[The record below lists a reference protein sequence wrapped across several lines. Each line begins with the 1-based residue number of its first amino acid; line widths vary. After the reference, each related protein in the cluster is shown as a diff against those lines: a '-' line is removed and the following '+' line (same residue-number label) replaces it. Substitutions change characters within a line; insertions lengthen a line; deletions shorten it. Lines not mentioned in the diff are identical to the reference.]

1 MEEISGALPA
11 VGAGEVALIVE
22 FGDQS
27 FVGVEGAGG
36 VAVDGFGDA
45 SAEGVVAV
53 GGAFLA
59 VLADLTEPIGGV
71 VGVVGVVV
79 GALFSGQLAG
89 GAVGVGGWGVAL
101 AVLRELVIG
110 VVAPG
115 AGLVGAALAVV
126 DGVVGV
132 AFERE
137 AAGAVGGLLEGGGWG
152 GLGEAINTRCTPWR
166 WNAVR

>member
-1 MEEISGALPA
+1 MTVLAMRRPKGS
-11 VGAGEVALIVE
+11 
-22 FGDQS
+22 
-27 FVGVEGAGG
+27 
-36 VAVDGFGDA
+36 
-45 SAEGVVAV
+45 AV

-59 VLADLTEPIGGV
+59 VLAHLAQPIGGV

-126 DGVVGV
+126 DGVVAVALQWEARTFGLCWRAGGGV
-132 AFERE
+132 A
-137 AAGAVGGLLEGGGWG
+137 W
-152 GLGEAINTRCTPWR
+152 
-166 WNAVR
+166 VRRSRAS

>member
-1 MEEISGALPA
+1 MIGLERVDLPLGAADLGLPEGGRAVGGVGLPA

-59 VLADLTEPIGGV
+59 VLADLAQPIGGV

-79 GALFSGQLAG
+79 LALGSVRLTI
-89 GAVGVGGWGVAL
+89 W
-101 AVLRELVIG
+101 
-110 VVAPG
+110 
-115 AGLVGAALAVV
+115 
-126 DGVVGV
+126 
-132 AFERE
+132 
-137 AAGAVGGLLEGGGWG
+137 
-152 GLGEAINTRCTPWR
+152 PWLS
-166 WNAVR
+166 